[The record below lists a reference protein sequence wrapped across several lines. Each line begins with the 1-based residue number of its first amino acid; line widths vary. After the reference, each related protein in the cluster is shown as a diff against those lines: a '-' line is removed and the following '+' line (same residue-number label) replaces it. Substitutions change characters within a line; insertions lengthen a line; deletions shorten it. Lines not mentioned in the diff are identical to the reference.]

1 MTKSVIVRI
10 GFLLALSGLLAV
22 PACNS
27 PAAATGNPGDARS
40 QPLTA
45 SVVKGQPADHT
56 PVGGGCAYAEISGV
70 ARIVS
75 VKPADPSL
83 YNCRNDPVEVVF
95 DFVPNDPTATG
106 SYRFPAWADTGQH
119 LTVSGG
125 ANPPRQWV
133 LGAGLAPGTT
143 RACVRSEITAGTCTP
158 VIFTLS
164 DVDYT
169 KGAEACW

>member
-1 MTKSVIVRI
+1 MTKRVLGRI
-10 GFLLALSGLLAV
+10 ALLVGLIGLLAA
-22 PACNS
+22 PACNLT
-27 PAAATGNPGDARS
+27 TGVTDD
-40 QPLTA
+40 Q
-45 SVVKGQPADHT
+45 T
-56 PVGGGCAYAEISGV
+56 PVGGACTYAEIAG
-70 ARIVS
+70 AATIVS
-75 VKPADPSL
+75 VTQADPSL
-83 YNCRNDPVEVVF
+83 YNCQNDPVEVVF

-125 ANPPRQWV
+125 ANPARQWT
-133 LGAGLAPGTT
+133 LDAGLTPGTQHP
-143 RACVRSEITAGTCTP
+143 CVRSEITAGTCTP